1 MENWPDTP
9 LILVAFLA
17 VGSVLVS
24 IGVWV
29 GSVNADRKS
38 FKEFMNE
45 VRNDIK
51 KILARLPAPTIESGS
66 PIRLTDLGRSVAD
79 DLDVGKWVEQVAP
92 SLTAR
97 VKGKPPFEVQNF
109 CFDYVKDEF
118 EPDEKQL
125 RKLQMCADENGID
138 LDAVLDVLAVEL
150 RDRLLELSPTSATG
164 SGEAA

>member
-17 VGSVLVS
+17 VASVLVS

-51 KILARLPAPTIESGS
+51 KILARLPAPTIEGGS

-92 SLTAR
+92 SLIAR

-125 RKLQMCADENGID
+125 RKLQMCAYENGID

-150 RDRLLELSPTSATG
+150 RDRLLELSPTPATG

>member
-1 MENWPDTP
+1 MENWLDTP

-29 GSVNADRKS
+29 GNVNADRKS
-38 FKEFMNE
+38 FKEFMDE

-51 KILARLPAPTIESGS
+51 KILARLPAPTIERGS
-66 PIRLTDLGRSVAD
+66 PLRLTDLGRSVAD
-79 DLDVGKWVEQVAP
+79 DLDVGKWVVRVAP
-92 SLTAR
+92 SLIAR
-97 VKGKPPFEVQNF
+97 VKGKQPFEFQNV
-109 CFDYVKDEF
+109 CFDYVRDEF
-118 EPDEKQL
+118 EPDEEQL
-125 RKLQMCADENGID
+125 RKMQMSASENGID

-150 RDRLLELSPTSATG
+150 RDRLLELSPTPATG